1 MSAVESKEIHQVVI
15 GIGSNISPAE
25 NLISSLYLLGRLVPI
40 EAVSSVWQTPALG
53 SPGPD
58 FLNAAALIST
68 QLPIAELRNEI
79 LRPIE
84 NLLGRSRTKDPNA
97 PRTIDLDILI
107 HDGQM
112 LDQELW
118 KFAHMGVPVAEIL
131 PTYTDPL
138 SGDQAIVIAERLR
151 KSSTIKKSSL
161 ELHRTSPTRDIV

>member
-1 MSAVESKEIHQVVI
+1 MSAKESKEIHQVVI
-15 GIGSNISPAE
+15 GLGSNISPVE
-25 NLISSLYLLGRLVPI
+25 NLKSSLYLLGRLVPI
-40 EAVSSVWQTPALG
+40 EAVSGVWQTPAVG

-68 QLPIAELRNEI
+68 QLAIAEFRNEI

-84 NLLGRSRTKDPNA
+84 NLLGRIRTKDPNA

-107 HDGQM
+107 YDGQM
-112 LDQELW
+112 IDQELW
-118 KFAHMGVPVAEIL
+118 KYAYMGLPVAEIL

-138 SGDQAIVIAERLR
+138 SGEQAIVIAERLR
-151 KSSTIKKSSL
+151 KLSTIKKTSL